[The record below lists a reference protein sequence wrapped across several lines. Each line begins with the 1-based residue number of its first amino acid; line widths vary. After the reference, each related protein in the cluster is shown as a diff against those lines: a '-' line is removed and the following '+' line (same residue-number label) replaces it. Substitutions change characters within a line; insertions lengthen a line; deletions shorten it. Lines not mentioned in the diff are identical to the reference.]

1 MKYLTTVN
9 DRTYEIEVNLEGEV
23 VVDGQP
29 LTIDFHPVA
38 GQPVYSLLVNGRSYE
53 AYVNPLDDG
62 LQVLLQGRL
71 YPVTVEDERT
81 KRLRESSSGQPITKG
96 EIHVKAPRP
105 GLVVATLVEPGR
117 TVERG
122 ELLII
127 LESMKMQNELKAAR
141 SGKITRLRVKAGDS
155 VEQNQVLMTL
165 E

>member
-9 DRTYEIEVNLEGEV
+9 DRTFEIEVNIEGEV

-96 EIHVKAPRP
+96 EIHVKAPMP
-105 GLVVATLVEPGR
+105 GLVVATLVEPGHA
-117 TVERG
+117 VEKG

-127 LESMKMQNELKAAR
+127 LESMKMQNELKAVR
-141 SGKITRLRVKAGDS
+141 SGTISRVRVKAGDS
-155 VEQNQVLMTL
+155 VEQNQVLMTI

>member
-9 DRTYEIEVNLEGEV
+9 DRTFEIEVNIEGEV

-96 EIHVKAPRP
+96 EILVKAPMP
-105 GLVVATLVEPGR
+105 GLVVATLVEPGHA
-117 TVERG
+117 VEKG

-127 LESMKMQNELKAAR
+127 LESMKMQNELKAVR
-141 SGKITRLRVKAGDS
+141 SGKISRVRVKAGDS
-155 VEQNQVLMTL
+155 VEQNQVLMTI

>member
-9 DRTYEIEVNLEGEV
+9 DRTFEIEVNIEGEV

-96 EIHVKAPRP
+96 EIHVKAPMP
-105 GLVVATLVEPGR
+105 GLVVATLVEPGHA
-117 TVERG
+117 VEKG

-127 LESMKMQNELKAAR
+127 LESMKMQNELKAVR
-141 SGKITRLRVKAGDS
+141 SGMISRVRVKAGDS
-155 VEQNQVLMTL
+155 VEQNQVLMTI

>member
-1 MKYLTTVN
+1 MKYLTTVE
-9 DRTYEIEVNLEGEV
+9 DQTYEIEINVEGEIV
-23 VVDGQP
+23 VNGQP
-29 LTIDFHPVA
+29 VGIDFHPVA

-81 KRLRESSSGQPITKG
+81 KRLRESSSGQPVTKG
-96 EIHVKAPRP
+96 EIQVKAPMP
-105 GLVVATLVEPGR
+105 GLVVATLVEAGR
-117 TVERG
+117 QVEKG

-127 LESMKMQNELKAAR
+127 LESMKMQNELKSAR
-141 SGKITRLRVKAGDS
+141 AGKITRVRVKAGDS
-155 VEQNQVLMTL
+155 VEQNQILMTL

>member
-9 DRTYEIEVNLEGEV
+9 DRTYEIEVNIEGEV

-96 EIHVKAPRP
+96 EIHVKAPMP
-105 GLVVATLVEPGR
+105 GLVVATLVEPGHA
-117 TVERG
+117 VEKG

-127 LESMKMQNELKAAR
+127 LESMKMQNELKAVR
-141 SGKITRLRVKAGDS
+141 SGMISRVRVKAGDS
-155 VEQNQVLMTL
+155 VEQNQVLMTI

>member
-1 MKYLTTVN
+1 MKYLTTV
-9 DRTYEIEVNLEGEV
+9 DDLTYEIEINVEGEIV
-23 VVDGQP
+23 VNGQP
-29 LTIDFHPVA
+29 LAIDFHPVA

-71 YPVTVEDERT
+71 YPVIVEDERT

-96 EIHVKAPRP
+96 EIHVKAPMP
-105 GLVVATLVEPGR
+105 GLVVATLVEPGHA
-117 TVERG
+117 VEKG

-127 LESMKMQNELKAAR
+127 LESMKMQNELKAVR
-141 SGKITRLRVKAGDS
+141 SGKITRVRVKAGDS
-155 VEQNQVLMTL
+155 VEQNQVLMTI